1 MLLLIPPFPSLP
13 PSLPQVANTYT
24 LWEECLALI
33 DMCHTEDGRGMQDR
47 VQSFWR
53 CIIFNELPANAR
65 SPQLKVR
72 LPPPP
77 SLPPSLP
84 RFYNLLSSPFHQFLT
99 LSSLPPSLSP
109 LLPSSP
115 GSSVNPVTSSPGGGP
130 QAELD
135 VAWAWEERT
144 ASLTRRMIR

>member
-1 MLLLIPPFPSLP
+1 MVVSTGEEEEEERHVLMLERGFLSSSQVFTVGAEGGRGGGREDGYALAPYRWRAMLVRVLLLNSPFPSLP

-72 LPPPP
+72 LSLP

-84 RFYNLLSSPFHQFLT
+84 RF
-99 LSSLPPSLSP
+99 
-109 LLPSSP
+109 
-115 GSSVNPVTSSPGGGP
+115 
-130 QAELD
+130 
-135 VAWAWEERT
+135 
-144 ASLTRRMIR
+144 